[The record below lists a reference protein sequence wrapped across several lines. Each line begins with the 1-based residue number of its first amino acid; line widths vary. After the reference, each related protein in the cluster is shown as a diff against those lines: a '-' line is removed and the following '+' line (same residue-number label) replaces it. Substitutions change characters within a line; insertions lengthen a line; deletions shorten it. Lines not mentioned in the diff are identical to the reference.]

1 MLVNIKYGGI
11 TASASDYECPD
22 GDLDIALG
30 VDLGENSART
40 AYKPTTEFSLPN
52 TDGGTQWRVLC
63 THHTADFNHYIVTD
77 KSEGNE
83 NRLAYIDADTTPQG
97 AKADV
102 QIITP
107 TTTDAGLTRKL
118 IDDGWKVQSVCP
130 IGNTLVLTAEE
141 SATGKGKMLY
151 LLWRNGAYVY
161 LGDDMPDANLQF
173 GLVACGKFYS
183 DQLYD
188 AESDGARNGF
198 FNITVPDRTEA
209 ELLDFTDK
217 QKESVSPLVMGKV
230 ARFVNEVGNKR
241 GRFIYPFYV
250 RYAYRLY
257 DGSYTHHSAP
267 VLMSPCSDQ
276 MPIVIAQNSKSTEDC
291 NKLNYCDI
299 FATPC
304 TLDWRITDKQAL
316 ERLAVDWKDIV
327 QDICIFVSP
336 PIYTYDQ
343 SGKTEGLELLRQD
356 AQTWFNTPFSNL
368 MLARFSNNFNDP
380 DEPEGFLNDF
390 YFRNGRDLGTGDTDS
405 GDWGEKCNSVIQK
418 IEKKLS
424 PLNDTYQWW
433 DVMEVMKLM
442 YMGVAQYLYG
452 ENAKQKYAMNPKSV
466 YRVVL
471 PKVSDKDIQDK
482 IKDTSSFY
490 LLKTLE
496 IETTQYSGQVK
507 DLDPQYLGNL
517 TAHERLPD
525 DYLSHEIK
533 YPKMLRSYNS
543 RLNIGNVTRYAY
555 SGYSFASMF
564 PRQTAFRDVRLYH
577 SDDDKLLTLDNWL
590 ESAFITRNIPK
601 DVAVRY
607 TIETDS
613 GKQIITGGEYSDNLF
628 LSDLAELNALRTS
641 SDDTLYSSRRLPA
654 FIYYPSLNCKKV
666 AVYRKYSGKN
676 ILVLSGKMEQH
687 ALLYGS
693 CYLCGVGESKTLS
706 ATSGDLSAD
715 TVPELSADNS
725 ITLSNTVYVSE
736 VNNPFQFS
744 AVNTV
749 SVGSGSLL
757 GIVPAV
763 EALSQGQFG
772 EYPMYAFTDEG
783 VWSLRPNDQG
793 VYTTVR
799 PVSRDVCN
807 NADSIT
813 QIDHSVIFSTAQGL
827 MMLNGTTTTCLS
839 DTLDA
844 LDSFSLDSLPGLKD
858 YFSKQGVDISA
869 TPSAPFRSFLNG
881 ALELYDYANK
891 RIIVYNPTT
900 DSNGSQIYSYA
911 YVYYLKSKNW
921 GIVPSNAVASANTY
935 PDAIAQ
941 DSDGNIINWSLPDYL
956 NAYKGVI
963 VTRPLKLD
971 CIDIFKTVDT
981 VIQRGKLR
989 REHVAQ
995 ILYGSNDL
1003 INWFP
1008 VWSSNNIYMG
1018 NFRGTPYKFFRLAIK
1033 CSLDTD
1039 ESLYGC
1045 TVQFTPRLQNR
1056 PR

>member
-1 MLVNIKYGGI
+1 MLVDIKYNGI
-11 TASASDYECPD
+11 TASTSDYECPD
-22 GDLDIALG
+22 GDLDVALG
-30 VDLGENSART
+30 IDLNEYSAHS
-40 AYKPTTEFSLPN
+40 AYKPTLQFKLPQ
-52 TDGGTQWRVLC
+52 TDNAAWQVLC
-63 THHTADFNHYIVTD
+63 VHHTADFNHYIVGDTID
-77 KSEGNE
+77 GN
-83 NRLAYIDADTTPQG
+83 RHKLAYIDASTTPQG
-97 AKADV
+97 SQATV
-102 QIITP
+102 QMITP
-107 TTTDAGLTRKL
+107 TTTDAGLIHRI
-118 IDDGWKVQSVCP
+118 IDEGYKVCSVCP
-130 IGNTLVLTAEE
+130 MGNTLVLTVEDT
-141 SATGKGKMLY
+141 ATGKGKMLY
-151 LLWRNGAYVY
+151 LLWRNGQYVY
-161 LGDDMPDANLQF
+161 LGDDIPDVNLQF

-188 AESDGARNGF
+188 AESDGKRNGYF
-198 FNITVPDRTEA
+198 KLTVPDRTEA

-217 QKESVSPLVMGKV
+217 QKDSVSPIVMGKV
-230 ARFVNEVGNKR
+230 ARFINEVGNKR

-276 MPIVIAQNSKSTEDC
+276 MPIVIAQNSKTNEDC
-291 NKLNYCDI
+291 NKLEYCDI

-304 TLDWRITDKQAL
+304 TLDWRITDKSAL

-380 DEPEGFLNDF
+380 DEPEGYLNDF
-390 YFRNGRDLGTGDTDS
+390 YFRNGRDLGTGDSYSD
-405 GDWGEKCNSVIQK
+405 DWGDHCNSIIQK

-442 YMGVAQYLYG
+442 YMGVAQYIYG

-466 YRVVL
+466 YRVIL
-471 PKVSDKDIQDK
+471 PKFSDEDIRDK
-482 IKDTSSFY
+482 IKNTSSFY

-496 IETTQYSGQVK
+496 IDTMQYSGQVN
-507 DLDPQYLGNL
+507 DLDPQYLGAL

-525 DYLSHEIK
+525 DFLSHETK
-533 YPKMLRSYNS
+533 FPKMLRSYNS
-543 RLNIGNVTRYAY
+543 RLNIGNITRYAF

-577 SDDDKLLTLDNWL
+577 SDADKLLTLDSWL
-590 ESAFITRNIPK
+590 NSAFITRNLPK
-601 DVAVRY
+601 DVTVRY

-613 GKQIITGGEYSDNLF
+613 GKQIITGGEHSDNLF
-628 LSDLAELNALRTS
+628 FSDLAELNALRTS
-641 SDDTLYSSRRLPA
+641 SDDTLYTSCRLPA
-654 FIYYPSLNCKKV
+654 FIYYPTLNCKQV
-666 AVYRKYSGKN
+666 AIYRKYSGKSVC
-676 ILVLSGKMEQH
+676 VLSGNMEQH
-687 ALLYGS
+687 AVLYGS
-693 CYLCGVGESKTLS
+693 CYLCGFGSSKKLAAS
-706 ATSGDLSAD
+706 ASGLTSD
-715 TVPELSADNS
+715 TIPELSADNS
-725 ITLSNTVYVSE
+725 FSLPNTVYVSE

-844 LDSFSLDSLPGLKD
+844 LDAFSIDSLPNLKE
-858 YFSKQGVDISA
+858 YLSSQGVDISS
-869 TPSAPFRSFLNG
+869 TPSVPFRTFLNG

-891 RIIVYNPTT
+891 RIIVYSPAT
-900 DSNGSQIYSYA
+900 DSNGSPLYSYA
-911 YVYYLKSKNW
+911 YVYYLKSKRW
-921 GIVPSNAVASANTY
+921 GIIPSSTVASANTY

-941 DSDGNIINWSLPDYL
+941 DSEGNVIDLSQPDYL

-963 VTRPLKLD
+963 VTRPFKLD
-971 CIDIFKTVDT
+971 LPNVFKTVDT
-981 VIQRGKLR
+981 IIQRGKLSR
-989 REHVAQ
+989 DHVKQ
-995 ILYGSNDL
+995 ILYASNDL
-1003 INWFP
+1003 INWLP
-1008 VWSSNNIYMG
+1008 VWSSNSVYMRG
-1018 NFRGTPYKFFRLAIK
+1018 FRGTPYKFFKLALY
-1033 CSLDTD
+1033 CNLSQS
-1039 ESLYGC
+1039 ESLYGF
-1045 TVQFTPRLQNR
+1045 TVQFTPRLQDQ